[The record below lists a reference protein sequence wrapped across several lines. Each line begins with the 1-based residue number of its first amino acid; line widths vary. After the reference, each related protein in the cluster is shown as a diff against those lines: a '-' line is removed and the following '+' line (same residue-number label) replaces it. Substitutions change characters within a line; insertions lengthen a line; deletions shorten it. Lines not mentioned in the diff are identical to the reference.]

1 MVNWI
6 KSLSQR
12 SEFVGVLTLAFG
24 ASIWQSLSMA
34 LSPQPL
40 TAVFDNASLSGLMA
54 TQLATLAIIG
64 AFLYLRGWTWARLGP
79 APRWRDLPQGFG
91 LAAATLVGFWVF
103 HAAAAL
109 TGLLPADADD
119 SARVAPDLDWR
130 LMFAASAVN
139 GFFEEALVCGY
150 LVSALRERPSMW
162 TAIHL
167 STAIRA
173 SYHLYQGEAGAVMV
187 PMGLAFAWLYSVNGR
202 LWPLVVAHIALD
214 ALALFAR

>member
-1 MVNWI
+1 MLNWI
-6 KSLSQR
+6 KSLPNR

-24 ASIWQSLSMA
+24 WPIWQSLSMA

-40 TAVFDNASLSGLMA
+40 TAVFDTASLSGLMG

-64 AFLYLRGWTWARLGP
+64 AFLHLRGWTWARLGP
-79 APRWRDLPQGFG
+79 APGWRDLPHGLG

-109 TGLLPADADD
+109 VGLLPIDADD
-119 SARVAPDLDWR
+119 SVRVGSDLDWR
-130 LMFAASAVN
+130 LLLAASAVN

-187 PMGLAFAWLYSVNGR
+187 PMGLAFAWLYSVSGR

>member
-6 KSLSQR
+6 KSLSPR

-24 ASIWQSLSMA
+24 APIYRSLSMA

-64 AFLYLRGWTWARLGP
+64 AFLHLRGWTWARLGP
-79 APRWRDLPQGFG
+79 APRWHDLAQGFG

-109 TGLLPADADD
+109 TGLLPMDADD
-119 SARVAPDLDWR
+119 SVRVASDLDGR
-130 LMFAASAVN
+130 LMLAASMVN

-150 LVSALRERPSMW
+150 LVSALRGRPSMW

-187 PMGLAFAWLYSVNGR
+187 PMGLAFAWLYSVGGR